1 MKQRSPRSIIILIIM
16 ILFGIGYLV
25 LLNSQEPLTGS
36 YKTDGIV
43 SVLAGLYFCSH
54 PAANGLDVLLYRRYM
69 LHRKTSHSAEITWW
83 ALNLAV
89 LLTGWWV
96 MSVGIIRFSM

>member
-1 MKQRSPRSIIILIIM
+1 MKQRSARNITILIIM
-16 ILFGIGYLV
+16 ILLGIGYLV
-25 LLNSQEPLTGS
+25 LLNSQQPLTGS

-43 SVLAGLYFCSH
+43 SVLVGLYICSH
-54 PAANGLDVLLYRRYM
+54 PAANSLDFLLYRRYM
-69 LHRKTSHSAEITWW
+69 LARKTTRSIEIAWW

-96 MSVGIIRFSM
+96 MSVGIVRFSM